1 MKKILLV
8 VLALILVALP
18 LTACDNNDDN
28 KIIVNETTHSIFY
41 APQYLAMALGY
52 FEEAGYEIELINGQ
66 GSDLSMTEVVTG
78 AADIALLGPETV
90 LYKVTSIGTKL
101 KHLIGV
107 NYDRRNFKEAQR
119 TFR

>member
-1 MKKILLV
+1 MKKIFLV

-18 LTACDNNDDN
+18 LSACKPDDDN
-28 KIIVNETTHSIFY
+28 KITINEVTHSIFY

-52 FEEAGYEIELINGQ
+52 FQDAGYEIELINGQ
-66 GSDLSMTEVVTG
+66 GSDLSMTAVVTG

>member
-28 KIIVNETTHSIFY
+28 KIIVNETTHSILY

-52 FEEAGYEIELINGQ
+52 
-66 GSDLSMTEVVTG
+66 
-78 AADIALLGPETV
+78 
-90 LYKVTSIGTKL
+90 
-101 KHLIGV
+101 
-107 NYDRRNFKEAQR
+107 
-119 TFR
+119 

>member
-52 FEEAGYEIELINGQ
+52 FEEAG
-66 GSDLSMTEVVTG
+66 
-78 AADIALLGPETV
+78 
-90 LYKVTSIGTKL
+90 
-101 KHLIGV
+101 
-107 NYDRRNFKEAQR
+107 
-119 TFR
+119 

>member
-66 GSDLSMTEVVTG
+66 GSDLSMTAVVTG

-90 LYKVTSIGTKL
+90 LYKVTSIGTKTSNRSKL
-101 KHLIGV
+101 
-107 NYDRRNFKEAQR
+107 
-119 TFR
+119 

>member
-52 FEEAGYEIELINGQ
+52 FERSEE
-66 GSDLSMTEVVTG
+66 
-78 AADIALLGPETV
+78 
-90 LYKVTSIGTKL
+90 
-101 KHLIGV
+101 
-107 NYDRRNFKEAQR
+107 RRVGKECR
-119 TFR
+119 SRWSPYH